1 MRVRGADFPIFHVF
15 HKVACVCGLLV
26 CCYVSGALAQNVSP
40 AAQENIQIIVATDS
54 ITIGTDFTGA
64 DLYIAGMVENADP
77 LVYRQN
83 RYNVVVTL
91 EGAARLM
98 IMREKKRRLGLWVN
112 ADSTI
117 FYNVPLYYALASTGE
132 LRDITTAQGFHD
144 LGLGIAD
151 LPLRSDEPDAQKIT
165 TFREELVR
173 LKRAQNLYSEN
184 IGAVTFT
191 QTSLFRARFQLPTNL
206 PVGRYQV
213 NAYLFR
219 DGAYRSHASEQ
230 LDIRKAQ
237 LTDSIF
243 YAAHQY
249 SLWYGIA
256 AVLIAIITGLTG
268 RFILRRD

>member
-1 MRVRGADFPIFHVF
+1 MTVFVHYAKNVLLIFLLFFVFGLPVQSQNGDFLGNE
-15 HKVACVCGLLV
+15 KV
-26 CCYVSGALAQNVSP
+26 
-40 AAQENIQIIVATDS
+40 QIIVTTDQ
-54 ITIGTDFTGA
+54 IVIGTDFTGT
-64 DLYIAGMVENADP
+64 DLYIAGVVENADP

-83 RYNVVVTL
+83 RYNVIVSL
-91 EGAARLM
+91 EGPTRAM
-98 IMREKKRRLGLWVN
+98 IMREKKRRLGVWVN
-112 ADSTI
+112 TESLT
-117 FYNVPLYYALASTGE
+117 FYEVPLYYALASTGE
-132 LRDITTAQGFHD
+132 LRDITTTQGFHD
-144 LGLGIAD
+144 LGLGIAE
-151 LPLRSDEPDAQKIT
+151 LPLRSDEPDSQKMAN
-165 TFREELVR
+165 FRAELIR
-173 LKRAQNLYSEN
+173 LKRAQNLYSEK

-219 DGAYRSHASEQ
+219 DGVYRSHASEK
-230 LDIRKAQ
+230 LDIKKAQ

-256 AVLIAIITGLTG
+256 AVLIAIFTGLAG